1 MHRLNVF
8 AMLTVLIETHN
19 DEEPLAR
26 TLAALVPA
34 AVEGVVRDVIVCDRL
49 SVDHTHRVADQ
60 AGCVF
65 VAGGDLQA
73 ALRRARCE
81 WILFLEPGARPV
93 EGWMDPVMA
102 HTGKLASPARFTRVK
117 EDRPGF
123 FTRVF
128 SARRPLADGLVMTR
142 RQALALGKSA
152 RTAEAM
158 ARGLSARRLS
168 GLISPAPVR
177 RAAD

>member
-1 MHRLNVF
+1 
-8 AMLTVLIETHN
+8 MLTVLIETHN

-26 TLAALVPA
+26 TLASLVPA
-34 AVEGVVRDVIVCDRL
+34 AVEGLVRDVIVCDRQ
-49 SVDHTHRVADQ
+49 SVDHTHEVADQ

-65 VAGGDLQA
+65 IAGGELQA

-81 WILFLEPGARPV
+81 WILFLEPGARPID
-93 EGWMDPVMA
+93 GWMDPVIA
-102 HTGKLASPARFTRVK
+102 HTGKLASPARFTRAR

-123 FTRVF
+123 FSRFF

-152 RTAEAM
+152 RSADAI
-158 ARGLSARRLS
+158 ARGVSARRIS
-168 GLISPAPVR
+168 GLISPAPER
-177 RAAD
+177 PGKA